1 MDSDFKH
8 HILTYNNTNFN
19 FSLID
24 YSALFKNCVEIVNE
38 YSSLSKSEILD
49 KICSLLK
56 EKIDFYDWV
65 GFYFLDKKGKKL
77 VLISY
82 AGKPTEHTEIPIG
95 KGICGQVAKTA
106 KSLIIDDVSKE
117 KNYIACDIEVKSEIV
132 VPIFVN
138 NKNIGQI
145 DVDSRKIN
153 AFNKSD
159 EIFLVQVNELIS
171 KNLF

>member
-1 MDSDFKH
+1 M
-8 HILTYNNTNFN
+8 
-19 FSLID
+19 ID
-24 YSALFKNCVEIVNE
+24 YSALFKNCIEIVNN
-38 YSSLSKSEILD
+38 YSFDKTIVLD

-65 GFYFLDKKGKKL
+65 GFYFFDEKRKKL
-77 VLISY
+77 VLISF
-82 AGKPTEHTEIPIG
+82 AGKPTDHTEIPIG
-95 KGICGQVAKTA
+95 SGICGQVAETS

-117 KNYIACDIEVKSEIV
+117 KNYISCDIEVKSEIV

-138 NKNIGQI
+138 DENIGQI

-153 AFNKSD
+153 AFDKND
-159 EIFLVQVNELIS
+159 EIFLKQINELIS